1 MKRNISVLAALAG
14 LALAGTT
21 HAQHALQTTEEAL
34 ESEPSL
40 VMLPS
45 AGIGSLTAKQCR
57 DCEDIQLTMD
67 ASAQLIING
76 QPVTFA
82 DFQDAAIRSRNAS
95 LIVLYR
101 VEDRQVTQLRLAN

>member
-1 MKRNISVLAALAG
+1 MKRKLSALAALAG
-14 LALAGTT
+14 LTLAATA
-21 HAQHALQTTEEAL
+21 HAQSVLQTVEEAL

-67 ASAQLIING
+67 ASAQLILNG

-82 DFQDAAIRSRNAS
+82 DFQDAAIRSRDAS
-95 LIVLYR
+95 LVVLYR

>member
-1 MKRNISVLAALAG
+1 MKRKLSALAALAG
-14 LALAGTT
+14 LALAGTV
-21 HAQHALQTTEEAL
+21 HAQSALQTVEEAL

-45 AGIGSLTAKQCR
+45 AGIGSLSAKQCR
-57 DCEDIQLTMD
+57 DCEDIQLMMD
-67 ASAQLIING
+67 ASARLIVNG

-82 DFQDAAIRSRNAS
+82 DFQDATIRSRGAS

>member
-1 MKRNISVLAALAG
+1 MKRKFSALAALAG
-14 LALAGTT
+14 LALAGTA
-21 HAQHALQTTEEAL
+21 HAQSVLQTVEEAL

-67 ASAQLIING
+67 ASAQLILNG

-82 DFQDAAIRSRNAS
+82 DFQDAAIRSRDAS
-95 LIVLYR
+95 LVVLYR